1 MNCVFNQ
8 FLIFR
13 TEWQKAESEFKRV
26 EEENQMLK
34 NQLQKETSL
43 NESKKRMLDE
53 FNLKVEQ
60 LSGLLEKARS
70 DLHQ

>member
-1 MNCVFNQ
+1 M
-8 FLIFR
+8 
-13 TEWQKAESEFKRV
+13 EWQKAEIEFRRV
-26 EEENQMLK
+26 EEEGQMLN

-60 LSGLLEKARS
+60 LSSQLEKARS
-70 DLHQ
+70 DMHRYK

>member
-1 MNCVFNQ
+1 
-8 FLIFR
+8 
-13 TEWQKAESEFKRV
+13 
-26 EEENQMLK
+26 MLK

>member
-8 FLIFR
+8 FFIFR